1 MRVCVV
7 TSSYPRFP
15 GDGTASFVR
24 SICEHL
30 AELGHEVHVLA
41 PYDPEVRGE
50 YRSSVWVH
58 RFKYVW
64 ADDLCLMGH
73 AKSLEGDVKLK
84 RIVYFLTPL
93 YLLFGFLAL
102 LRLTGRYKFDV
113 IHAHWVIPSGP
124 IAAMVARI
132 RRIPLIVSLHGS
144 DVFIARKNLLFGLV
158 AGMTLR
164 FAQVVTACSNDLKA
178 DAIRLGVP
186 ESIVRTIV
194 WGADPKL
201 FAPRDDAA
209 LRARLGIAPNDLVV
223 LGLGRL
229 VYKKGYQYLLRA
241 VPYVLSEFEEV
252 RFVIGGA
259 GSVLDELKQLARE
272 LGVENRVCF
281 PGRIAWHDVPA
292 YLSICD
298 VFVAPSIRD
307 HQGNVDGLPT
317 IILEAMAAGKPV
329 VASNIG
335 GIPLV
340 VKDGENGFLV
350 REKDSLQIAEV
361 IKRLLAS
368 ESLRQRQGAAN
379 REKVERE
386 LNWARVAWTFVQL
399 YDATGGKV

>member
-1 MRVCVV
+1 
-7 TSSYPRFP
+7 
-15 GDGTASFVR
+15 
-24 SICEHL
+24 
-30 AELGHEVHVLA
+30 
-41 PYDPEVRGE
+41 
-50 YRSSVWVH
+50 
-58 RFKYVW
+58 
-64 ADDLCLMGH
+64 
-73 AKSLEGDVKLK
+73 
-84 RIVYFLTPL
+84 
-93 YLLFGFLAL
+93 
-102 LRLTGRYKFDV
+102 
-113 IHAHWVIPSGP
+113 
-124 IAAMVARI
+124 
-132 RRIPLIVSLHGS
+132 
-144 DVFIARKNLLFGLV
+144 
-158 AGMTLR
+158 
-164 FAQVVTACSNDLKA
+164 
-178 DAIRLGVP
+178 
-186 ESIVRTIV
+186 
-194 WGADPKL
+194 
-201 FAPRDDAA
+201 
-209 LRARLGIAPNDLVV
+209 VV

>member
-1 MRVCVV
+1 VRVCVV
-7 TSSYPRFP
+7 TSSYPRFQ
-15 GDGTASFVR
+15 GDGTAPFVR

-41 PYDPEVRGE
+41 PYDPEVRGG
-50 YRSSVWVH
+50 YRSSVQVH
-58 RFKYVW
+58 RFRYVW
-64 ADDLCLMGH
+64 ADDLCIMGH

-84 RIVYFLTPL
+84 RIAYFLIPL
-93 YLLFGFLAL
+93 YLLFGLLSL
-102 LRLTGRYKFDV
+102 LRLTGQYKFDV

-124 IAAMVARI
+124 IAAAVAGI
-132 RRIPLIVSLHGS
+132 RRTPLIVSLHGS
-144 DVFIARKNLLFGLV
+144 DIFIARKNPLFGLV
-158 AGMTLR
+158 ASMTLR
-164 FAQVVTACSNDLKA
+164 FAQVVTACSDDLKA

-186 ESIVRTIV
+186 KSTIRTIV

-201 FAPRDDAA
+201 FVPRNDAA
-209 LRARLGIAPNDLVV
+209 LRASLGISSNDLVV

-229 VYKKGYQYLLRA
+229 VHKKGYQYLLRA
-241 VPYVLSEFEEV
+241 IPHVLGEFEKV
-252 RFVIGGA
+252 KFVIGGA

-272 LGVENRVCF
+272 LGVENRVSF
-281 PGRIAWHDVPA
+281 PGRVAWYDVPT
-292 YLSICD
+292 YLSMCD

-317 IILEAMAAGKPV
+317 TILEAMAAGKPV

-350 REKDSLQIAEV
+350 EEKDSLQIAGA
-361 IKRLLAS
+361 IKQLLVS
-368 ESLRQRQGAAN
+368 ESVRECQGAAN

-386 LNWARVAWTFVQL
+386 LNWGRVAWTFVQL
-399 YDATGGKV
+399 YEAAGGKA